1 MKSDMSVR
9 HLSGD
14 IKSKF
19 VFELG
24 VHGRGLGS
32 CITLGYHILYI
43 VFNAW
48 KVYDMPYKLEKS
60 NN

>member
-1 MKSDMSVR
+1 MEI
-9 HLSGD
+9 LN
-14 IKSKF
+14 SKLVSEF
-19 VFELG
+19 G

-32 CITLGYHILYI
+32 GITLGYLILYI

-60 NN
+60 KN